1 MNTKSKNKLVFL
13 PLGGTGEIG
22 MNMNCYGYGS
32 HIDDMKWLLVDVGIT
47 FGDDTLGGVDVIMP
61 DHGFIKERK
70 EDLDG
75 IFITHAHEDHVGGLA
90 YLWPDLE
97 CKIYASS
104 FTASIIKLKFDERGI
119 NIDDYLNIVDLE
131 SNFKIGPFEIQLS
144 TLTHSIP
151 EPNSLFIKTPLG
163 TIYHTGDWKIDQDP
177 MLGNPI
183 NFNKLLNDNT
193 EVLAMVCDSTNVLT
207 AGRSGSESTVRKNL
221 VNVVKNI
228 KSKIFVT
235 SFASNVARLESVAV
249 AARES
254 NRSLVVLGR
263 SMHRMISVARENGIL
278 ENVNIILNEKEA
290 KKKKGSEL
298 LYLCTG
304 SQGEPRGAMMR
315 IANRDF
321 PNVEINQ
328 GDTVIFSSKIIPGN
342 EKKLYA
348 MFNTLSEL
356 GADVITEYDEDIH
369 VSGHPCRDEVVDM
382 YNHVKPKISV
392 PVHGEYRHLKSHY
405 ELAKELQIENP
416 TLVSNGDILQLAPG
430 RPYVM
435 DQCTTGRL
443 YLDGN
448 RLVDSDSYHLNE
460 RRIMNFN
467 GSLNITCILNKKSQL
482 HKAQVISTYGVISDN
497 DDEEDFIINLEEE
510 IYDFFNTP
518 KNINSNDKKMHKK
531 LESLAKNTIFR
542 SLKKKPITNIEI
554 IHI

>member
-435 DQCTTGRL
+435 DQCATGRL

-448 RLVDSDSYHLNE
+448 RLVDSDSYHLNAV
-460 RRIMNFN
+460 
-467 GSLNITCILNKKSQL
+467 SYTHLTL
-482 HKAQVISTYGVISDN
+482 
-497 DDEEDFIINLEEE
+497 
-510 IYDFFNTP
+510 P
-518 KNINSNDKKMHKK
+518 
-531 LESLAKNTIFR
+531 TIC
-542 SLKKKPITNIEI
+542 SV
-554 IHI
+554 

>member
-304 SQGEPRGAMMR
+304 SQGESRAAM
-315 IANRDF
+315 AKLATGQHFDLF
-321 PNVEINQ
+321 LEP
-328 GDTVIFSSKIIPGN
+328 GDTVIFSSKVIPGN
-342 EKKLYA
+342 ERRLNRLY
-348 MFNTLSEL
+348 
-356 GADVITEYDEDIH
+356 DQ
-369 VSGHPCRDEVVDM
+369 
-382 YNHVKPKISV
+382 
-392 PVHGEYRHLKSHY
+392 
-405 ELAKELQIENP
+405 LAKLK
-416 TLVSNGDILQLAPG
+416 VS
-430 RPYVM
+430 V
-435 DQCTTGRL
+435 
-443 YLDGN
+443 
-448 RLVDSDSYHLNE
+448 
-460 RRIMNFN
+460 
-467 GSLNITCILNKKSQL
+467 
-482 HKAQVISTYGVISDN
+482 
-497 DDEEDFIINLEEE
+497 
-510 IYDFFNTP
+510 
-518 KNINSNDKKMHKK
+518 
-531 LESLAKNTIFR
+531 
-542 SLKKKPITNIEI
+542 
-554 IHI
+554 